1 MDNPKAEKLNELFN
15 SNVAST
21 TMLTARNNALFL
33 ESSSSSLEPERPV
46 HAIINGTVGLDVLRT
61 SLTLDTSISFLNK
74 SAPILLRALA
84 APDVADIDGGP
95 YIHKLI

>member
-1 MDNPKAEKLNELFN
+1 MDNPKAVKLAKLFN
-15 SNVAST
+15 FIVAGT
-21 TMLTARNNALFL
+21 TTLTARNNALFL

-46 HAIINGTVGLDVLRT
+46 HAIINGTVGLDVLRK